1 MFGRLYVTIIQ
12 GFQNSSDLVPCIT
25 LTNNITKCV
34 WYWTHCCFPASQ
46 AKDFSC
52 TTSLISS
59 SFFAKSHWTKVH
71 CAIAVI
77 VKKRHFDLKM
87 YVCCSALKKS
97 EYVRLWW
104 KIVVKQQLSQEKG
117 TKNSVQKCFFD
128 TFHRQF
134 WSFNIQYVAS
144 SISTFF
150 KRLKVSSFTIT
161 HYFTTILIG
170 QRFMCK

>member
-12 GFQNSSDLVPCIT
+12 GFQNSSDPVPCIA
-25 LTNNITKCV
+25 LTNNITTYV

-77 VKKRHFDLKM
+77 VKKDIMTWICMCIVQLT
-87 YVCCSALKKS
+87 KKS
-97 EYVRLWW
+97 EYMRFWW
-104 KIVVKQQLSQEKG
+104 KIAVKQQLSQEKG
-117 TKNSVQKCFFD
+117 TKNSVLKCFFTPSMGKSD
-128 TFHRQF
+128 L
-134 WSFNIQYVAS
+134 
-144 SISTFF
+144 STYNMWLHLF
-150 KRLKVSSFTIT
+150 L
-161 HYFTTILIG
+161 
-170 QRFMCK
+170 RF